1 MAGIIFSEGSGVNNS
16 VFGKSQEPIRM
27 FIEKKAEAYE
37 NQSVVDK
44 IFTMETSKHFA
55 EKESGMTSMNGFS
68 PVGEGGAY
76 PKDEMRE
83 GYDKIF
89 THTTWKDSFA
99 ITKEMIEDASVM
111 NMRQKPAAF
120 VTGYYRTREQFGAAL
135 LGGAIQGLNTI
146 SFRGTTFDVK
156 AADGAALFSTAHTSI
171 TGGTAN
177 QSNRFTNTFD
187 VDALGRIEEQMQNA
201 KDDNGNILGVIP
213 DTIIIPNSHALK
225 KAVFAAIG
233 ADKDPATSNNGFNYQ
248 FGRWRVIVWAYLNQF
263 IGSETTPY
271 IIGSSQYN
279 ADNHGAV
286 WYDRVALEVKSYVDE
301 NTDDNIWKGRARLSA
316 GFNDWR
322 AFAVGGV
329 ANGTTLA

>member
-16 VFGKSQEPIRM
+16 VFGKSQEPIKL
-27 FIEKKAEAYE
+27 FIERRLEAFE
-37 NQSVVDK
+37 NKSVVDK
-44 IFTMETSKHFA
+44 IYQMETSRRFA
-55 EKESGMTSMNGFS
+55 EKETGMTSMNGFA

-83 GYDKIF
+83 GYDKVF
-89 THTTWKDSFA
+89 QHTTWKDSFA
-99 ITKEMIEDASVM
+99 ITQEMIEDASIM

-135 LGGAIQGLNTI
+135 LGGAIQGLDTV
-146 SFRGTTFDVK
+146 SFRGTTFDVTG
-156 AADGAALFSTAHTSI
+156 ADRLCLFHKEHTSI
-171 TGGTAN
+171 TGGPT

-187 VDALGRIEEQMQNA
+187 EDALGMIEERMQNV

-213 DTIIIPNSHALK
+213 DTIIIPNSHAMK
-225 KAVFAAIG
+225 KAVFSAIG
-233 ADKDPATSNNGFNYQ
+233 ADKDPSTSNNGYNYQ
-248 FGRWRVIVWAYLNQF
+248 FGRWRVIIWAYLNQF
-263 IGSETTPY
+263 IGAETTPY
-271 IIGSSQYN
+271 IVGSSQYN

-286 WYDRVALEVKSYVDE
+286 WYDRLALEVKSYIDE

-329 ANGTTLA
+329 TNGTTLA